1 MFKFLPGDGYGNRLA
16 CYPVQLNSYHYQSV
30 ACFFFFFIAY
40 YDDTILFSFSFRFNT
55 FCFLDLPHTPPLRV
69 LIDFMYAAF

>member
-30 ACFFFFFIAY
+30 ACFFFFIAY
-40 YDDTILFSFSFRFNT
+40 YDDTILFSLFCRFNT
-55 FCFLDLPHTPPLRV
+55 FVSSTYRITPPLRV
-69 LIDFMYAAF
+69 LIDLVYAAF